1 MEDSTLVQHP
11 PTEDSENKQFECEYD
26 GCDRKYTSKG
36 NLKTHV
42 KSHEGQFNYQCDYDE
57 CDKAFITSYRLK
69 VHRRVHT
76 GEKPFLCEK
85 DDCDKSFNTKYRLSA
100 HQRLHTGNTFNCEFD
115 KCSKQFTTRSDLK
128 KHSRKHTGEKP
139 YQCKVDGC
147 GKSYSA
153 SHHLKSHSLKH
164 NEMNCYFEGCSFY
177 SNDLSEL
184 KTHIEIEH
192 EAQFNSAFIHTNHE
206 GSLVDAVNTLQKLAE
221 AAQMV
226 LKRSDVFTQFRN
238 VSPSNQS
245 LSQGFQATS
254 IPSLMDMSS
263 YHDMPTIVT
272 VNQPDTGML
281 SMDQSTSNVFNQN
294 SIPVSSNNRILDFFN
309 LPENQSTE
317 IDGAT
322 DNSTQTMEFDAL
334 SISEFLAGDFNQ
346 AFEAQ
351 PMMQSSSSQVTSQY
365 DSIINL
371 PNPDSIYS
379 GAPISDSVFANIN
392 IGPTKRD
399 QVCQT
404 DSLPSSSKC
413 CEIKPDSTKESC
425 GECLNCCSCCSCNDM
440 SCSCSVKK

>member
-1 MEDSTLVQHP
+1 MEDPISVQHP
-11 PTEDSENKQFECEYD
+11 PTTEDFENKQFECEYD
-26 GCDRKYTSKG
+26 GCDRKYTSRG

-42 KSHEGQFNYQCDYDE
+42 KSHEGQFNYQCDYDD

-76 GEKPFLCEK
+76 GEKPYLCEK

-115 KCSKQFTTRSDLK
+115 NCAKQYTTRSDLK

-139 YQCKVDGC
+139 YQCKVGGC

-153 SHHLKSHSLKH
+153 SHHLKSHLLKH
-164 NEMNCYFEGCSFY
+164 NEINCYFEGCSFY

-184 KTHIEIEH
+184 QTHIKTEH
-192 EAQFNSAFIHTNHE
+192 EAQFNSTFIHTPEE

-226 LKRSDVFTQFRN
+226 LKQSDVFTQFQN
-238 VSPSNQS
+238 VPPSNQS
-245 LSQGFQATS
+245 VSQGFQATS
-254 IPSLMDMSS
+254 IPSLMDMST
-263 YHDMPTIVT
+263 YHHDMSTIDQS
-272 VNQPDTGML
+272 NNNIDML
-281 SMDQSTSNVFNQN
+281 SMDQSTSNVFNQ
-294 SIPVSSNNRILDFFN
+294 SSVPVSSNINFFG

-322 DNSTQTMEFDAL
+322 DNSTQTMEFNAL
-334 SISEFLAGDFNQ
+334 SFSELLAGDFNQ
-346 AFEAQ
+346 AFEVQ
-351 PMMQSSSSQVTSQY
+351 PMMQSSSAQVSSQY
-365 DSIINL
+365 NSIINL
-371 PNPDSIYS
+371 PNPDPIYS
-379 GAPISDSVFANIN
+379 GSSISDSVFASIN

-404 DSLPSSSKC
+404 DLQPTSGETTFAEEK
-413 CEIKPDSTKESC
+413 SC
-425 GECLNCCSCCSCNDM
+425 GDCINCCSCCSCSDM